1 MVHRATVIRHALDI
15 ADLSIIM
22 ENDKISFPWFHLTG
36 SEDEVTAYAQFLEAM
51 IKAAKEAKYVNPIEK
66 IDDNEKL
73 SMRLFLVTK
82 LGFIG
87 PDFKLA
93 RKILTRN
100 LSGNSSWRHGAP
112 QKQSTPDTD
121 SNTSSDPVPDI
132 GETSPCP
139 SEPIKEEPAE

>member
-1 MVHRATVIRHALDI
+1 MVRRATVIRHALDT

-22 ENDKISFPWFHLTG
+22 EDDKISFPWFRMTG
-36 SEDEVTAYAQFLEAM
+36 LEDEARAYAQFLEAM
-51 IKAAKEAKYVNPIEK
+51 IRAAKEAKYVNPIEK

-112 QKQSTPDTD
+112 KKQSTP
-121 SNTSSDPVPDI
+121 DPVPDI
-132 GETSPCP
+132 GETIPCP
-139 SEPIKEEPAE
+139 SETLKEEPAK